1 MTELNYYL
9 LDVFTDTPF
18 GGNPLAVFPHGDDIS
33 TASMQKIANELNLSE
48 TTFIQSAKTP
58 ESDCTVR
65 IFTPLRELPM
75 AGHPTIG
82 TAYTILKH
90 GLLQP
95 KNKDS
100 LLFDEGVGPIRV
112 DFKSTKPEPMGLMM
126 HQPLPEFSDTLDKGT
141 IAKLLSLKPQDID
154 SDLPVQIVSCGV
166 PYIVVPLSSLEAIKR
181 ASLQL
186 NLADAKLS
194 GIECREFFLFTEETE
209 FPESDLHCRMFAPRF
224 GVPEDPATG
233 SAHGPLGS
241 YLYQHGRWK
250 GEQMTS
256 EQGIEL
262 GRPSKITFDIVSKDK
277 AIVDVQVGGNTVEIG
292 NGILRIQDL

>member
-75 AGHPTIG
+75 AGHPNLG

-186 NLADAKLS
+186 NLADAKLP

-209 FPESDLHCRMFAPRF
+209 FPESDPMSL
-224 GVPEDPATG
+224 
-233 SAHGPLGS
+233 S
-241 YLYQHGRWK
+241 
-250 GEQMTS
+250 
-256 EQGIEL
+256 
-262 GRPSKITFDIVSKDK
+262 
-277 AIVDVQVGGNTVEIG
+277 
-292 NGILRIQDL
+292 